1 MLLTRLKFNMSIKF
15 IKFSITELYTVV
27 NVNKIL
33 PLLLLLLLLLFDT
46 VKKDS
51 FINIQILFSL

>member
-33 PLLLLLLLLLFDT
+33 SLLLLLLLFDT
-46 VKKDS
+46 VKKYS

>member
-33 PLLLLLLLLLFDT
+33 PLLLLLLFDT